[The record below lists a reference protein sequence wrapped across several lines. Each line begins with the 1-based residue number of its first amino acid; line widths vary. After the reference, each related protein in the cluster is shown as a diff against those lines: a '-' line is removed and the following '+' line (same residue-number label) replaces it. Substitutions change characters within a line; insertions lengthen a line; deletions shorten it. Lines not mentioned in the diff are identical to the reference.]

1 MNQRIKVGLFLKLLF
16 IKVALMTLWV
26 NGISQKKVADI
37 SFVDSEGMEHQLYK
51 DYLDKKMV
59 VVIDLFF
66 VDCPPCNQ
74 IAPFLKSSYE
84 FWGNGEEKVEFIAL
98 SPFDN
103 DNALEL
109 YRNNHFLDYP
119 FSGTS
124 GGGDKVIEQFTN
136 GFFGKFDGYPTLIII
151 RPDGTVIY
159 DISSYQGDKETIDLL
174 DYRINE
180 VISELT
186 FGNRFEIFPNPSK
199 GVPKIYF
206 DAEPGNYDFKIYN
219 SNGAEIHSNS
229 FNLVDSK
236 RIDLTE
242 NISNDLTSGN
252 YFVVI
257 INKEGI
263 VVQSKI
269 VIL

>member
-1 MNQRIKVGLFLKLLF
+1 MNQRIKVGSFFRLLF
-16 IKVALMTLWV
+16 IKVVLLTIWV
-26 NGISQKKVADI
+26 NGLSQKKVADF
-37 SFVDSEGMEHQLYK
+37 SFIDSEGMAHHLYK

-84 FWGNGEEKVEFIAL
+84 FWGNGEKGVEFIAL

-103 DNALEL
+103 DNELEL
-109 YRNNHFLDYP
+109 YRSNHFLTYP
-119 FSGTS
+119 FAGPS
-124 GGGDKVIEQFTN
+124 GGGDKVLEQFTN
-136 GFFGKFDGYPTLIII
+136 GFFGNFDGYPTLIII

-159 DISSYQGDKETIDLL
+159 DISSYRGDQETIDLL

-180 VISELT
+180 VISNLT
-186 FGNRFEIFPNPSK
+186 FGNKLEIFPNPSK
-199 GVPKIYF
+199 GIPDIYF
-206 DAEPGNYDFKIYN
+206 DAEPGDYYFKIHN
-219 SNGAEIHSNS
+219 SNGAVIHSTNVI
-229 FNLVDSK
+229 VDNPK
-236 RIDLTE
+236 RIDLKE
-242 NISNDLTSGN
+242 SISNDLPSGS
-252 YFVVI
+252 YFVAL
-257 INKEGI
+257 INKGGL